1 LPEAAKAN
9 GDVRGAYLA
18 ALLDRGFVKDR
29 AQAAA
34 VERLQRL
41 SDELITFRDAR
52 RSALRRLL
60 SAPSVPR
67 GVYFWGGVGRGK
79 SFLMDAFY
87 GAVPIKRKTRIHFHE
102 FMRAV
107 HRELDTLKGQE
118 NPLKAVA
125 LRIARRFRLICFDEF
140 HVSDIAD
147 AMILH
152 RLLSALFDFG
162 VVLVMTSNYRPDD
175 LYPDGLHRERM
186 LDAIELIKHKIDVLN
201 VDGGVDYRQL
211 ALSGMALYYTPLDAQ
226 STSAMTAAFEK
237 LREAGDTEPVLAIEA
252 RRIEALRRA
261 GGVVWF
267 DFATLCGGPR
277 SQNDYLELAARFH
290 TVLLSE
296 VPQMSA
302 SMSSEARRFTWLID
316 VLYDH
321 GIKLIMSAQVEP
333 QELYTA
339 GTLSNEFHRTVSR
352 IIEMQSDQYLSLQRR
367 AVVAGF

>member
-1 LPEAAKAN
+1 MRDA
-9 GDVRGAYLA
+9 
-18 ALLDRGFVKDR
+18 
-29 AQAAA
+29 AQASA
-34 VERLQRL
+34 VERLQQL
-41 SDELITFRDAR
+41 CDELIAFRDAR
-52 RSALRRLL
+52 RSTLRRLL
-60 SAPSVPR
+60 SAPNVPR

-87 GAVPIKRKTRIHFHE
+87 SEVPIKRKTRIHFHE
-102 FMRAV
+102 FMHAV

-125 LRIARRFRLICFDEF
+125 LRIARRYRLICFDEF

-152 RLLSALFDFG
+152 RLLTGMFDLG

-186 LDAIELIKHKIDVLN
+186 LDAIELIKEKIDVLN
-201 VDGGVDYRQL
+201 VDGGVDYRQRVL
-211 ALSGMALYYTPLDAQ
+211 TSMSVYYTPLDEHTAQ
-226 STSAMTAAFEK
+226 ALSAAFGK
-237 LREAGDTEPVLAIEA
+237 LAEAGDQEPVLSIEA

-267 DFATLCGGPR
+267 SFPTLCGGPR

-339 GTLSNEFHRTVSR
+339 GVLSNEFHRTVSR
-352 IIEMQSDQYLSLQRR
+352 IVEMQSEEYLSAKRR
-367 AVVAGF
+367 VVVSGF